1 MLNNGHHI
9 NLFYENRLFFS
20 KKNKKRPAIFL
31 DRDGVLIKEKHY
43 ISNIKDIELEY
54 GIEEVFKLANSL
66 DIPIIIVTNQSGI
79 ARGFLK
85 WDDYLNIT
93 EEMINFLNKDNTLL
107 AIYANGLNANAPTN
121 SWRKPNPS
129 MILNAAF
136 TLDID
141 LSKSL
146 LIGDRLTDLISGEKA
161 GIKHL
166 MHVRTGHGIKERKKI
181 ETYFSENNCNDE
193 IELKLIDKFN
203 KDSIAYIQK
212 YFAN

>member
-20 KKNKKRPAIFL
+20 KNNKKRPAIFL

-85 WDDYLNIT
+85 WDDYLNVT

-107 AIYANGLNANAPTN
+107 AIYANGLNANAPN
-121 SWRKPNPS
+121 KSWRKPNPS

-203 KDSIAYIQK
+203 KDSIAYIRK

>member
-107 AIYANGLNANAPTN
+107 AIYANGLNANAPN
-121 SWRKPNPS
+121 KSWRKPNPS

-146 LIGDRLTDLISGEKA
+146 LIGDRLSDLISGEKA

-166 MHVRTGHGIKERKKI
+166 MHVLTGHGSKERKKI